1 MIIREIEKRDNEE
14 VENLIRTC
22 LIEYDANKPG
32 CAWSDPNLGSFFEL
46 YHRKNNLSTTSYPIK
61 GQKRINKEKQSDF
74 KHTYRCM
81 VLVIEEPEN
90 VIK

>member
-1 MIIREIEKRDNEE
+1 MLFDKLVYQPIAHFIYILHDSVSFRLYS
-14 VENLIRTC
+14 VEFADLLT
-22 LIEYDANKPG
+22 
-32 CAWSDPNLGSFFEL
+32 SFFEL
-46 YHRKNNLSTTSYPIK
+46 YHRKNNLSTTSYQIK